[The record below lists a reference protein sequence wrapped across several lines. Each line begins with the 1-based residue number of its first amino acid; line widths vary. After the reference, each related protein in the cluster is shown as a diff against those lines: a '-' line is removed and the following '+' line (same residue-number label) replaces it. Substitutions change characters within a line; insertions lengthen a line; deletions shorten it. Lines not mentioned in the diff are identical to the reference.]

1 MAQESRLV
9 VVIDSQNAERNARNL
24 GNELVS
30 IERKGEFASKSMD
43 SLSVATRALAGHMAG
58 LVTVGAAISKMDTY
72 TGLQNRLKLV
82 TNNQAELNKATEDT
96 FQIAQK
102 TYSAWDSVLQVYQRF
117 SDNAKTL
124 NLTMDDTARLTET
137 VSKAVAISGA
147 SAEAADAALVQ
158 FGQALAS
165 GTLRGEE
172 LNSVME
178 QTPALAKA
186 IAKGMGITVG
196 ELRSVAAEGKITSQE
211 IVKALRNVQ
220 DEVDALFAKTD
231 ITIGQSLTL
240 LNNEITKF
248 VGEAGKGSGAAQAL
262 SGSIQLLANNLNLI
276 ADSAFAIGIGLMTKA
291 VLTKTVAVQAS
302 IAASTKQV
310 FATIA
315 ERNANIAAAK
325 AEVESAL
332 AEAQSTQVTLT
343 NIKATHA
350 QIMAEIELEKVRLK
364 AQITEQGRTAT
375 ITRMAQLGRLQAQV
389 ALEVAA
395 AETAQ
400 SASSARLSAALTAQS
415 VATSRLALAKS
426 ALMAIFSPMGLAI
439 AATAASFYLLSSS
452 SDEVKESLATQ
463 SDSVSDLTDK
473 YIKLNT
479 VQALTEGVRLR
490 KEIEQQNDA
499 IDDAS
504 GAIKRFA
511 YIQKELF
518 KLSGSDYEDYQNAI
532 KSIATGASDAG
543 DLLKKMIS
551 SGRFSQTQIDKLIE
565 FSSAVAE
572 SKNKIEQGNTALKLL
587 NATSGQHVEVTA
599 ESIKQLTIQTNLTK
613 VATQNFTDMK
623 TQMLDSL
630 RAQVEFIRLNGGSEE
645 QVKSLNKVIQA
656 YSLNQ
661 ISATD
666 AVSKF
671 NSTAKVPVDNIKKLQ
686 EYAIK
691 TDQSKIALNQA
702 NAELKKQNDLR
713 NEYLKQHQTVLGAQQ
728 GETNELN
735 NQVAAQEKL
744 NKLRDNANKDNLKN
758 DFLIKNTK
766 AFGGGEKG
774 LDKARAAS
782 EFYTDNKIPMT
793 RSLTG
798 QEYAIFEAWYKKQKE
813 VKDLQESISESTRKQ
828 TKEVEKQTKEAAKQA
843 VLLAGN
849 DEKSRNMLRVYL
861 AFRNAGL
868 GDKQARVMTA
878 QVGRETDFRNEAMFG
893 SHKDANNGYTNTGF
907 LSWQKSRSTKLM
919 QSLQGQGVLDKNGKI
934 QQTQDALDAM
944 AKHAVQEAMT
954 DKSYSKSKAA
964 LLNDDLDYR
973 SLERIVAKNLVGWD
987 YDGKKLGKAKASQHL
1002 AKQDSYYNQLSKIL
1016 GDNPEA
1022 VSKAIGDLSKL
1033 EDEAYKARAKTL
1045 EEVKQL
1051 QATYDS
1057 ETVARSKK
1065 REEEINKA
1073 TILGQSNLIPKINER
1088 YDAEDKLAQKQFDF
1102 EVNGYKWTEEQK
1114 LDYTYE
1120 TNSLRLVAEGKLS
1133 EDQRKVALDGLKL
1146 QKQQELGLLKLAQE
1160 QRLFQARLSLLSETQ
1175 AMQERYRLEREEIH
1189 KNTKLSIEERQK
1201 LIALSK
1207 ANQDKETRDKVNNAV
1222 QNWGGIQADMNGTGE
1237 FFRQDQERFSR
1248 LNAAND
1254 LADSQFA
1261 ATDLNEQNS
1270 LDGLNAQ
1277 FEAGLIKQQD
1287 YENQKTAIIQAA
1299 QDQRNQIAAEH
1310 AKNVQDIEDK
1320 YQQDRLNT
1328 QIAFGGQMMGSLT
1341 SMFGSMF
1348 GEQSKAYKIMFAADK
1363 AYAIA
1368 AAGIAIQQ
1376 NIAAASKAGF
1386 PLNIPLIAGAV
1397 AQGASIIANI
1407 RAIKDQGFA
1416 DGGYTGSGRKY
1427 EPAGIVHKGE
1437 VVWSQED
1444 IKRWGGVGL
1453 VENMRKSANPEA
1465 FINNH
1470 AINNTSA
1477 ENVFNRS
1484 FLSSKAF
1491 NDNQNI
1497 SNIFNRPTREN
1508 QIIVN
1513 AFKPSKDAASRSEDV
1528 QSITNQY
1535 AGNNTS
1541 FSEVLDKSIQSSKS
1555 FNASKSIIS
1564 SLSNSKVLNSNVS
1577 NSTVQNAEKEL
1588 LKEVSIFKDNG
1599 FADGG
1604 YTGKG
1609 KKYEIAGAVHKGEI
1623 VWSQDDIK
1631 KWGGVDKVEQMRR
1644 ATSPE
1649 SFVSNYAQNHTTFES
1664 ILNRANQ
1671 SSRIFNQSKEISN
1684 IFNKSVQ
1691 DDQII
1696 YKGNGNVPTSA
1707 TSDLYHDGKVYFSSN
1722 GLVQDRSN
1730 LDDVQDFTL
1739 GRTSRPQ
1746 AEIMPSIEPSTPTI
1760 NFKIEVI
1767 NQVSGATVE
1776 AEQLDEQTVRIIVT
1790 DELDKQL
1797 PRKVPKLVSDQ
1808 IANPNS
1814 TISRSL
1820 TENTT
1825 ARRNRT

>member
-1 MAQESRLV
+1 MAQEARLV
-9 VVIDSQNAERNARNL
+9 IAIDSERAKRTAQDL
-24 GNELVS
+24 SVELDS
-30 IERKGEFASKSMD
+30 ITKKGDFASKSMD
-43 SLSVATRALAGHMAG
+43 RMSVATRALAGYMAG
-58 LVTVGAAISKMDTY
+58 LLTVGSAISKMDTY

-82 TNNQAELNKATEDT
+82 TNNQVELNKATEDT
-96 FQIAQK
+96 FRIAQK

-211 IVKALRNVQ
+211 IVKALKNVQ

-400 SASSARLSAALTAQS
+400 SAASSRLSAALTAQS

-551 SGRFSQTQIDKLIE
+551 SGRFSQNQIDKLIE

-587 NATSGQHVEVTA
+587 NATSRQHVEVTA

-671 NSTAKVPVDNIKKLQ
+671 NSTAKIPAENIKGLQ
-686 EYAIK
+686 DHATK

-713 NEYLKQHQTVLGAQQ
+713 NEYLKQHQTVLAAQQ

-744 NKLRDNANKDNLKN
+744 NKLRDNANKDILKN

-793 RSLTG
+793 RSLTS
-798 QEYAIFEAWYKKQKE
+798 QEAAIFEAWYKKQKE
-813 VKDLQESISESTRKQ
+813 AKDLQESITESSRKQ
-828 TKEVEKQTKEAAKQA
+828 TKESEKKLKITQAELEVAKRSAALIESSGLGKYA
-843 VLLAGN
+843 ESKGIPSSVIAGLLAQESQGIREAKSHTGAIGYFQTTSGYRKQN
-849 DEKSRNMLRVYL
+849 NMSVADSYDLEKSGKIVIDNIAKVYEKTGDL
-861 AFRNAGL
+861 AQAILSHNAGE
-868 GDKQARVMTA
+868 GGARQFTKTGKVKGSA
-878 QVGRETDFRNEAMFG
+878 ERNKEV
-893 SHKDANNGYTNTGF
+893 SQY
-907 LSWQKSRSTKLM
+907 
-919 QSLQGQGVLDKNGKI
+919 
-934 QQTQDALDAM
+934 
-944 AKHAVQEAMT
+944 
-954 DKSYSKSKAA
+954 
-964 LLNDDLDYR
+964 
-973 SLERIVAKNLVGWD
+973 VAKVSRYSDIIAGGVGKGGLS
-987 YDGKKLGKAKASQHL
+987 DGDSDRAYGKQ
-1002 AKQDSYYNQLSKIL
+1002 I
-1016 GDNPEA
+1016 
-1022 VSKAIGDLSKL
+1022 
-1033 EDEAYKARAKTL
+1033 KARL
-1045 EEVKQL
+1045 ELVKQGLNL
-1051 QATYDS
+1051 QEQYEEEQAKRTK
-1057 ETVARSKK
+1057 ARN
-1065 REEEINKA
+1065 EEINLA
-1073 TILGQSNLIPKINER
+1073 QQTGQTALIPKIKER
-1088 YDAEDKLAQKQFDF
+1088 YKAQDELAKLQQDF
-1102 EVNGYKWTEEQK
+1102 EVNGYKWTEKQK
-1114 LDYTYE
+1114 LEYTYE

-1133 EDQRKVALDGLKL
+1133 EDQRKVALGGLEL

-1160 QRLFQARLSLLSETQ
+1160 QRLFQAEQFMLGEMERIKKRYALEYDEISKITDLEERRRKMSAFQADFIRNGVGNPTIDQYDTSSQFLKSTNYTKPKQTNMQVLDEDYAQTYQKLKDNLAAVLESEK
-1175 AMQERYRLEREEIH
+1175 ASYQERLEA
-1189 KNTKLSIEERQK
+1189 ERVFKEARQQMDNEYH
-1201 LIALSK
+1201 LK
-1207 ANQDKETRDKVNNAV
+1207 AIDARKADHDSQLQLYSQMISSASST
-1222 QNWGGIQADMNGTGE
+1222 WGGLTQIVKDARGE
-1237 FFRQDQERFSR
+1237 NSR
-1248 LNAAND
+1248 SFKAMFIAQQSFAIASAIISAHL
-1254 LADSQFA
+1254 A
-1261 ATDLNEQNS
+1261 ATQVAADATIPFFGAKIAASTAMLAMGYAN
-1270 LDGLNAQ
+1270 
-1277 FEAGLIKQQD
+1277 AGLI
-1287 YENQKTAIIQAA
+1287 A
-1299 QDQRNQIAAEH
+1299 
-1310 AKNVQDIEDK
+1310 
-1320 YQQDRLNT
+1320 
-1328 QIAFGGQMMGSLT
+1328 GQT
-1341 SMFGSMF
+1341 
-1348 GEQSKAYKIMFAADK
+1348 I
-1363 AYAIA
+1363 
-1368 AAGIAIQQ
+1368 
-1376 NIAAASKAGF
+1376 AGF
-1386 PLNIPLIAGAV
+1386 
-1397 AQGASIIANI
+1397 S
-1407 RAIKDQGFA
+1407 
-1416 DGGYTGSGRKY
+1416 DGGFTGSGGKY
-1427 EPAGIVHKGE
+1427 QPAGIVHKGE
-1437 VVWSQED
+1437 IVWSQED

-1453 VENMRKSANPEA
+1453 VEKMRKSANPEA
-1465 FINNH
+1465 FLNN
-1470 AINNTSA
+1470 
-1477 ENVFNRS
+1477 
-1484 FLSSKAF
+1484 
-1491 NDNQNI
+1491 
-1497 SNIFNRPTREN
+1497 
-1508 QIIVN
+1508 
-1513 AFKPSKDAASRSEDV
+1513 
-1528 QSITNQY
+1528 
-1535 AGNNTS
+1535 
-1541 FSEVLDKSIQSSKS
+1541 
-1555 FNASKSIIS
+1555 NAS
-1564 SLSNSKVLNSNVS
+1564 
-1577 NSTVQNAEKEL
+1577 
-1588 LKEVSIFKDNG
+1588 
-1599 FADGG
+1599 ADS
-1604 YTGKG
+1604 
-1609 KKYEIAGAVHKGEI
+1609 V
-1623 VWSQDDIK
+1623 
-1631 KWGGVDKVEQMRR
+1631 MRR
-1644 ATSPE
+1644 AMMSSSAFIE
-1649 SFVSNYAQNHTTFES
+1649 SQKQAD
-1664 ILNRANQ
+1664 
-1671 SSRIFNQSKEISN
+1671 IFNQP
-1684 IFNKSVQ
+1684 VQ
-1691 DDQII
+1691 DTQII
-1696 YKGNGNVPTSA
+1696 YKGNGSVPTAASSA
-1707 TSDLYHDGKVYFSSN
+1707 NSDLFHDGKVYFSSN
-1722 GLVQDRSN
+1722 GIVQDRSN

-1746 AEIMPSIEPSTPTI
+1746 AEIMPSIEQSSPTI
-1760 NFKIEVI
+1760 NFKIEVV

-1776 AEQLDEQTVRIIVT
+1776 AEQLDEKTVRIIVT

-1825 ARRNRT
+1825 ARRNR

>member
-1 MAQESRLV
+1 
-9 VVIDSQNAERNARNL
+9 
-24 GNELVS
+24 
-30 IERKGEFASKSMD
+30 
-43 SLSVATRALAGHMAG
+43 
-58 LVTVGAAISKMDTY
+58 
-72 TGLQNRLKLV
+72 
-82 TNNQAELNKATEDT
+82 
-96 FQIAQK
+96 
-102 TYSAWDSVLQVYQRF
+102 
-117 SDNAKTL
+117 TL

-211 IVKALRNVQ
+211 IVKALKNVQ

-400 SASSARLSAALTAQS
+400 SAASSRLSAALTAQS

-551 SGRFSQTQIDKLIE
+551 SGRFSQNQIDKLIE

-587 NATSGQHVEVTA
+587 NATSRQHVEVTA

-671 NSTAKVPVDNIKKLQ
+671 NSTAKIPAENIKGLQ
-686 EYAIK
+686 DHATK

-713 NEYLKQHQTVLGAQQ
+713 NEYLKQHQTVLAAQQ

-744 NKLRDNANKDNLKN
+744 NKLRDNANKDILKN

-793 RSLTG
+793 RSLTS
-798 QEYAIFEAWYKKQKE
+798 QEAAIFEAWYKKQKE
-813 VKDLQESISESTRKQ
+813 AKDLQESITESSRKQ
-828 TKEVEKQTKEAAKQA
+828 TKESEKKLKITQAELEVAKRSAALIESSGLGKYA
-843 VLLAGN
+843 ESKGIPSSVIAGLLAQESQGIREAKSHTGAIGYFQTTSGYRKQN
-849 DEKSRNMLRVYL
+849 NMSVADSYDLEKSGKIVIDNIAKVYEKTGDL
-861 AFRNAGL
+861 AQAILSHNAGE
-868 GDKQARVMTA
+868 GGARQFTKTGKVKGSA
-878 QVGRETDFRNEAMFG
+878 ERNKEV
-893 SHKDANNGYTNTGF
+893 SQY
-907 LSWQKSRSTKLM
+907 
-919 QSLQGQGVLDKNGKI
+919 
-934 QQTQDALDAM
+934 
-944 AKHAVQEAMT
+944 
-954 DKSYSKSKAA
+954 
-964 LLNDDLDYR
+964 
-973 SLERIVAKNLVGWD
+973 VAKVSRYSDIIAGGVGKGGLS
-987 YDGKKLGKAKASQHL
+987 DGDSDRAYGKQ
-1002 AKQDSYYNQLSKIL
+1002 I
-1016 GDNPEA
+1016 
-1022 VSKAIGDLSKL
+1022 
-1033 EDEAYKARAKTL
+1033 KARL
-1045 EEVKQL
+1045 ELVKQGLNL
-1051 QATYDS
+1051 QEQYEEEQAKRTK
-1057 ETVARSKK
+1057 ARN
-1065 REEEINKA
+1065 EEINLA
-1073 TILGQSNLIPKINER
+1073 QQTGQTALIPKIKER
-1088 YDAEDKLAQKQFDF
+1088 YKAQDELAKLQQDF
-1102 EVNGYKWTEEQK
+1102 EVNGYKWTEKQK
-1114 LDYTYE
+1114 LEYTYE

-1133 EDQRKVALDGLKL
+1133 EDQRKVALGGLEL

-1160 QRLFQARLSLLSETQ
+1160 QRLFQAEQFMLGEMERIKKRYALEYDEISKITDLEERRRKMSAFQADFIRNGVGNPTIDQYDTSSQFLKSTNYTKPKQTNMQVLDEDYAQTYQKLKDNLAAVLESEK
-1175 AMQERYRLEREEIH
+1175 ASYQERLEA
-1189 KNTKLSIEERQK
+1189 ERVFKEARQQMDNEYH
-1201 LIALSK
+1201 LK
-1207 ANQDKETRDKVNNAV
+1207 AIDARKADHDSQLQLYSQMISSASST
-1222 QNWGGIQADMNGTGE
+1222 WGGLTQIVKDARGE
-1237 FFRQDQERFSR
+1237 NSR
-1248 LNAAND
+1248 SFKAMFIAQQSFAIASAIISAHL
-1254 LADSQFA
+1254 A
-1261 ATDLNEQNS
+1261 ATQVAADATIPFFGAKIAASTAMLAMGYAN
-1270 LDGLNAQ
+1270 
-1277 FEAGLIKQQD
+1277 AGLI
-1287 YENQKTAIIQAA
+1287 A
-1299 QDQRNQIAAEH
+1299 
-1310 AKNVQDIEDK
+1310 
-1320 YQQDRLNT
+1320 
-1328 QIAFGGQMMGSLT
+1328 GQT
-1341 SMFGSMF
+1341 
-1348 GEQSKAYKIMFAADK
+1348 I
-1363 AYAIA
+1363 
-1368 AAGIAIQQ
+1368 
-1376 NIAAASKAGF
+1376 AGF
-1386 PLNIPLIAGAV
+1386 
-1397 AQGASIIANI
+1397 S
-1407 RAIKDQGFA
+1407 
-1416 DGGYTGSGRKY
+1416 DGGFTGSGGKY
-1427 EPAGIVHKGE
+1427 QPAGIVHKGE
-1437 VVWSQED
+1437 IVWSQED

-1453 VENMRKSANPEA
+1453 VEKMRKSANPEA
-1465 FINNH
+1465 FLNN
-1470 AINNTSA
+1470 
-1477 ENVFNRS
+1477 
-1484 FLSSKAF
+1484 
-1491 NDNQNI
+1491 
-1497 SNIFNRPTREN
+1497 
-1508 QIIVN
+1508 
-1513 AFKPSKDAASRSEDV
+1513 
-1528 QSITNQY
+1528 
-1535 AGNNTS
+1535 
-1541 FSEVLDKSIQSSKS
+1541 
-1555 FNASKSIIS
+1555 NAS
-1564 SLSNSKVLNSNVS
+1564 
-1577 NSTVQNAEKEL
+1577 
-1588 LKEVSIFKDNG
+1588 
-1599 FADGG
+1599 ADS
-1604 YTGKG
+1604 
-1609 KKYEIAGAVHKGEI
+1609 V
-1623 VWSQDDIK
+1623 
-1631 KWGGVDKVEQMRR
+1631 MRR
-1644 ATSPE
+1644 AMMSSSAFIE
-1649 SFVSNYAQNHTTFES
+1649 SQKQAD
-1664 ILNRANQ
+1664 
-1671 SSRIFNQSKEISN
+1671 IFNQP
-1684 IFNKSVQ
+1684 VQ
-1691 DDQII
+1691 DTQII
-1696 YKGNGNVPTSA
+1696 YKGNGSVPTAASSA
-1707 TSDLYHDGKVYFSSN
+1707 NSDLFHDGKVYFSSN
-1722 GLVQDRSN
+1722 GIVQDRSN

-1746 AEIMPSIEPSTPTI
+1746 AEIMPSIEQSSPTI
-1760 NFKIEVI
+1760 NFKIEVV

-1776 AEQLDEQTVRIIVT
+1776 AEQLDEKTVRIIVT

-1825 ARRNRT
+1825 ARRNR

>member
-1 MAQESRLV
+1 
-9 VVIDSQNAERNARNL
+9 
-24 GNELVS
+24 
-30 IERKGEFASKSMD
+30 
-43 SLSVATRALAGHMAG
+43 
-58 LVTVGAAISKMDTY
+58 
-72 TGLQNRLKLV
+72 
-82 TNNQAELNKATEDT
+82 
-96 FQIAQK
+96 
-102 TYSAWDSVLQVYQRF
+102 
-117 SDNAKTL
+117 
-124 NLTMDDTARLTET
+124 LTET

-211 IVKALRNVQ
+211 IVKALKNVQ

-400 SASSARLSAALTAQS
+400 SAASSRLSAALTAQS

-551 SGRFSQTQIDKLIE
+551 SGRFSQNQIDKLIE

-587 NATSGQHVEVTA
+587 NATSRQHVEVTA

-671 NSTAKVPVDNIKKLQ
+671 NSTAKIPAENIKGLQ
-686 EYAIK
+686 DHATK

-713 NEYLKQHQTVLGAQQ
+713 NEYLKQHQTVLAAQQ

-744 NKLRDNANKDNLKN
+744 NKLRDNANKDILKN

-793 RSLTG
+793 RSLTS
-798 QEYAIFEAWYKKQKE
+798 QEAAIFEAWYKKQKE
-813 VKDLQESISESTRKQ
+813 AKDLQESITESSRKQ
-828 TKEVEKQTKEAAKQA
+828 TKESEKKLKITQAELEVAKRSAALIESSGLGKYA
-843 VLLAGN
+843 ESKGIPSSVIAGLLAQESQGIREAKSHTGAIGYFQTTSGYRKQN
-849 DEKSRNMLRVYL
+849 NMSVADSYDLEKSGKIVIDNIAKVYEKTGDL
-861 AFRNAGL
+861 AQAILSHNAGE
-868 GDKQARVMTA
+868 GGARQFTKTGKVKGSA
-878 QVGRETDFRNEAMFG
+878 ERNKEV
-893 SHKDANNGYTNTGF
+893 SQY
-907 LSWQKSRSTKLM
+907 
-919 QSLQGQGVLDKNGKI
+919 
-934 QQTQDALDAM
+934 
-944 AKHAVQEAMT
+944 
-954 DKSYSKSKAA
+954 
-964 LLNDDLDYR
+964 
-973 SLERIVAKNLVGWD
+973 VAKVSRYSDIIAGGVGKGGLS
-987 YDGKKLGKAKASQHL
+987 DGDSDRAYGKQ
-1002 AKQDSYYNQLSKIL
+1002 I
-1016 GDNPEA
+1016 
-1022 VSKAIGDLSKL
+1022 
-1033 EDEAYKARAKTL
+1033 KARL
-1045 EEVKQL
+1045 ELVKQGLNL
-1051 QATYDS
+1051 QEQYEEEQAKRTK
-1057 ETVARSKK
+1057 ARN
-1065 REEEINKA
+1065 EEINLA
-1073 TILGQSNLIPKINER
+1073 QQTGQTALIPKIKER
-1088 YDAEDKLAQKQFDF
+1088 YKAQDELAKLQQDF
-1102 EVNGYKWTEEQK
+1102 EVNGYKWTEKQK
-1114 LDYTYE
+1114 LEYTYE

-1133 EDQRKVALDGLKL
+1133 EDQRKVALGGLEL

-1160 QRLFQARLSLLSETQ
+1160 QRLFQAEQFMLGEMERIKKRYALEYDEISKITDLEERRRKMSAFQADFIRNGVGNPTIDQYDTSSQFLKSTNYTKPKQTNMQVLDEDYAQTYQKLKDNLAAVLESEK
-1175 AMQERYRLEREEIH
+1175 ASYQERLEA
-1189 KNTKLSIEERQK
+1189 ERVFKEARQQMDNEYH
-1201 LIALSK
+1201 LK
-1207 ANQDKETRDKVNNAV
+1207 AIDARKADHDSQLQLYSQMISSASST
-1222 QNWGGIQADMNGTGE
+1222 WGGLTQIVKDARGE
-1237 FFRQDQERFSR
+1237 NSR
-1248 LNAAND
+1248 SFKAMFIAQQSFAIASAIISAHL
-1254 LADSQFA
+1254 A
-1261 ATDLNEQNS
+1261 ATQVAADATIPFFGAKIAASTAMLAMGYAN
-1270 LDGLNAQ
+1270 
-1277 FEAGLIKQQD
+1277 AGLI
-1287 YENQKTAIIQAA
+1287 A
-1299 QDQRNQIAAEH
+1299 
-1310 AKNVQDIEDK
+1310 
-1320 YQQDRLNT
+1320 
-1328 QIAFGGQMMGSLT
+1328 GQT
-1341 SMFGSMF
+1341 
-1348 GEQSKAYKIMFAADK
+1348 I
-1363 AYAIA
+1363 
-1368 AAGIAIQQ
+1368 
-1376 NIAAASKAGF
+1376 AGF
-1386 PLNIPLIAGAV
+1386 
-1397 AQGASIIANI
+1397 S
-1407 RAIKDQGFA
+1407 
-1416 DGGYTGSGRKY
+1416 DGGFTGSGGKY
-1427 EPAGIVHKGE
+1427 QPAGIVHKGE
-1437 VVWSQED
+1437 IVWSQED

-1453 VENMRKSANPEA
+1453 VEKMRKSANPEA
-1465 FINNH
+1465 FLNN
-1470 AINNTSA
+1470 
-1477 ENVFNRS
+1477 
-1484 FLSSKAF
+1484 
-1491 NDNQNI
+1491 
-1497 SNIFNRPTREN
+1497 
-1508 QIIVN
+1508 
-1513 AFKPSKDAASRSEDV
+1513 
-1528 QSITNQY
+1528 
-1535 AGNNTS
+1535 
-1541 FSEVLDKSIQSSKS
+1541 
-1555 FNASKSIIS
+1555 NAS
-1564 SLSNSKVLNSNVS
+1564 
-1577 NSTVQNAEKEL
+1577 
-1588 LKEVSIFKDNG
+1588 
-1599 FADGG
+1599 ADS
-1604 YTGKG
+1604 
-1609 KKYEIAGAVHKGEI
+1609 V
-1623 VWSQDDIK
+1623 
-1631 KWGGVDKVEQMRR
+1631 MRR
-1644 ATSPE
+1644 AMMSSNAFIE
-1649 SFVSNYAQNHTTFES
+1649 SQK
-1664 ILNRANQ
+1664 Q
-1671 SSRIFNQSKEISN
+1671 SDIFNQP
-1684 IFNKSVQ
+1684 VQ
-1691 DDQII
+1691 DTQII
-1696 YKGNGNVPTSA
+1696 YKGNRSVPITSSSA
-1707 TSDLYHDGKVYFSSN
+1707 SSDLFHDGKVYFSSN
-1722 GLVQDRSN
+1722 GFVQDRSN
-1730 LDDVQDFTL
+1730 LEDVQDFTM
-1739 GRTSRPQ
+1739 GQAARPQ
-1746 AEIMPSIEPSTPTI
+1746 AEIMPSIEPASPTI

-1767 NQVSGATVE
+1767 NQVS
-1776 AEQLDEQTVRIIVT
+1776 
-1790 DELDKQL
+1790 
-1797 PRKVPKLVSDQ
+1797 
-1808 IANPNS
+1808 
-1814 TISRSL
+1814 
-1820 TENTT
+1820 
-1825 ARRNRT
+1825 

>member
-1 MAQESRLV
+1 MAQEARLV
-9 VVIDSQNAERNARNL
+9 IVIDSERAKRTAQDL
-24 GNELVS
+24 SVELDS
-30 IERKGEFASKSMD
+30 ITKKGDFASKSMD
-43 SLSVATRALAGHMAG
+43 RMSVATRALAGYMAG
-58 LVTVGAAISKMDTY
+58 LLTVGSAISKMDTY

-82 TNNQAELNKATEDT
+82 TNNQVELNKATEDT
-96 FQIAQK
+96 FRIAQK

-211 IVKALRNVQ
+211 IVKALKNVQ

-400 SASSARLSAALTAQS
+400 SAASSRLSAALTAQS

-551 SGRFSQTQIDKLIE
+551 SGRFSQNQIDKLIE

-587 NATSGQHVEVTA
+587 NATSRQHVEVTA

-671 NSTAKVPVDNIKKLQ
+671 NSTAKIPAENIKGLQ
-686 EYAIK
+686 DHATK

-713 NEYLKQHQTVLGAQQ
+713 NEYLKQHQTVLAAQQ

-744 NKLRDNANKDNLKN
+744 NKLRDNANKDILKN

-793 RSLTG
+793 RSLTS
-798 QEYAIFEAWYKKQKE
+798 QEAAIFEAWYKKQKE
-813 VKDLQESISESTRKQ
+813 AKDLQESITESSRKQ
-828 TKEVEKQTKEAAKQA
+828 TKESEKKLKITQAELEVAKRSAALIESSGLGKYA
-843 VLLAGN
+843 ESKGIPSSVIAGLLAQESQGIREAKSHTGAIGYFQTTSGYRKQN
-849 DEKSRNMLRVYL
+849 NMSVADSYDLEKSGKIVIDNIAKVYEKTGDL
-861 AFRNAGL
+861 AQAILSHNAGE
-868 GDKQARVMTA
+868 GGARQFTKTGKVKGSA
-878 QVGRETDFRNEAMFG
+878 ERNKEV
-893 SHKDANNGYTNTGF
+893 SQY
-907 LSWQKSRSTKLM
+907 
-919 QSLQGQGVLDKNGKI
+919 
-934 QQTQDALDAM
+934 
-944 AKHAVQEAMT
+944 
-954 DKSYSKSKAA
+954 
-964 LLNDDLDYR
+964 
-973 SLERIVAKNLVGWD
+973 VAKVSRYSDIIAGGVGKGGLS
-987 YDGKKLGKAKASQHL
+987 DGDSDRAYGKQ
-1002 AKQDSYYNQLSKIL
+1002 I
-1016 GDNPEA
+1016 
-1022 VSKAIGDLSKL
+1022 
-1033 EDEAYKARAKTL
+1033 KARL
-1045 EEVKQL
+1045 ELVKQGLNL
-1051 QATYDS
+1051 QEQYEEEQAKRTK
-1057 ETVARSKK
+1057 ARN
-1065 REEEINKA
+1065 EEINLA
-1073 TILGQSNLIPKINER
+1073 QQTGQTALIPKIKER
-1088 YDAEDKLAQKQFDF
+1088 YKAQDELAKLQQDF
-1102 EVNGYKWTEEQK
+1102 EVNGYKWTEKQK
-1114 LDYTYE
+1114 LEYTYE

-1133 EDQRKVALDGLKL
+1133 EDQRKVALGGLEL

-1160 QRLFQARLSLLSETQ
+1160 QRLFQAEQFMLGEMERIKKRYALEYDEISKITDLEERRRKMSAFQADFIRNGVGNPTIDQYDTSSQFLKSTNYTKPKQTNMQVLDEDYAQTYQKLKDNLAAVLESEK
-1175 AMQERYRLEREEIH
+1175 ASYQERLEA
-1189 KNTKLSIEERQK
+1189 ERVFKEARQQMDNEYH
-1201 LIALSK
+1201 LK
-1207 ANQDKETRDKVNNAV
+1207 AIDARKADHDSQLQLYSQMISSASST
-1222 QNWGGIQADMNGTGE
+1222 WGGLTQIVKDARGE
-1237 FFRQDQERFSR
+1237 NSR
-1248 LNAAND
+1248 SFKAMFIAQQSFAIASAIISAHL
-1254 LADSQFA
+1254 A
-1261 ATDLNEQNS
+1261 ATQVAADATIPFFGAKIAASTAMLAMGYAN
-1270 LDGLNAQ
+1270 
-1277 FEAGLIKQQD
+1277 AGLI
-1287 YENQKTAIIQAA
+1287 A
-1299 QDQRNQIAAEH
+1299 
-1310 AKNVQDIEDK
+1310 
-1320 YQQDRLNT
+1320 
-1328 QIAFGGQMMGSLT
+1328 GQT
-1341 SMFGSMF
+1341 
-1348 GEQSKAYKIMFAADK
+1348 I
-1363 AYAIA
+1363 
-1368 AAGIAIQQ
+1368 
-1376 NIAAASKAGF
+1376 AGF
-1386 PLNIPLIAGAV
+1386 
-1397 AQGASIIANI
+1397 S
-1407 RAIKDQGFA
+1407 
-1416 DGGYTGSGRKY
+1416 DGGFTGSGGKY
-1427 EPAGIVHKGE
+1427 QPAGIVHKGE
-1437 VVWSQED
+1437 IVWSQED

-1453 VENMRKSANPEA
+1453 VERMRKSANPEA
-1465 FINNH
+1465 FLNN
-1470 AINNTSA
+1470 
-1477 ENVFNRS
+1477 
-1484 FLSSKAF
+1484 
-1491 NDNQNI
+1491 
-1497 SNIFNRPTREN
+1497 
-1508 QIIVN
+1508 
-1513 AFKPSKDAASRSEDV
+1513 
-1528 QSITNQY
+1528 
-1535 AGNNTS
+1535 
-1541 FSEVLDKSIQSSKS
+1541 
-1555 FNASKSIIS
+1555 NAS
-1564 SLSNSKVLNSNVS
+1564 
-1577 NSTVQNAEKEL
+1577 
-1588 LKEVSIFKDNG
+1588 
-1599 FADGG
+1599 ADS
-1604 YTGKG
+1604 
-1609 KKYEIAGAVHKGEI
+1609 V
-1623 VWSQDDIK
+1623 
-1631 KWGGVDKVEQMRR
+1631 MRR
-1644 ATSPE
+1644 AMMSSNAFIE
-1649 SFVSNYAQNHTTFES
+1649 SQK
-1664 ILNRANQ
+1664 Q
-1671 SSRIFNQSKEISN
+1671 SDIFNQP
-1684 IFNKSVQ
+1684 VQ
-1691 DDQII
+1691 DTQII
-1696 YKGNGNVPTSA
+1696 YKGNRDTPKLASSA
-1707 TSDLYHDGKVYFSSN
+1707 NSDLFHDGKVYFSSN
-1722 GLVQDRSN
+1722 GLVLDRSN
-1730 LDDVQDFTL
+1730 LDDVQDFTS
-1739 GRTSRPQ
+1739 GRASRPQ
-1746 AEIMPSIEPSTPTI
+1746 AEIKPSIEPASSII

-1776 AEQLDEQTVRIIVT
+1776 AEQLDEQTVRIIVK
-1790 DELDKQL
+1790 DEMDKQL
-1797 PRKVPKLVSDQ
+1797 PRTVPKLVSDQ
-1808 IANPNS
+1808 IGNPNS

-1825 ARRNRT
+1825 ARRNR

>member
-1 MAQESRLV
+1 MAQEARLV
-9 VVIDSQNAERNARNL
+9 IVIDSERAKRTAQDL
-24 GNELVS
+24 SVELDS
-30 IERKGEFASKSMD
+30 ITKKGDFASKSMD
-43 SLSVATRALAGHMAG
+43 RMSVATRALAGYMAG
-58 LVTVGAAISKMDTY
+58 LLTVGSAISKMDTY

-82 TNNQAELNKATEDT
+82 TNNQVELNKATEDT
-96 FQIAQK
+96 FRIAQK

-211 IVKALRNVQ
+211 IVKALKNVQ

-400 SASSARLSAALTAQS
+400 SAASSRLSAALTAQS

-551 SGRFSQTQIDKLIE
+551 SGRFSQNQIDKLIE

-587 NATSGQHVEVTA
+587 NATSRQHVEVTA

-671 NSTAKVPVDNIKKLQ
+671 NSTAKIPAENIKGLQ
-686 EYAIK
+686 DHATK

-713 NEYLKQHQTVLGAQQ
+713 NEYLKQHQTVLAAQQ

-744 NKLRDNANKDNLKN
+744 NKLRDNANKDILKN

-793 RSLTG
+793 RSLTS
-798 QEYAIFEAWYKKQKE
+798 QEAAIFEAWYKKQKE
-813 VKDLQESISESTRKQ
+813 AKDLQESITESSRKQ
-828 TKEVEKQTKEAAKQA
+828 TKESEKKLKITQAELEVAKRSAALIESSGLGKYA
-843 VLLAGN
+843 ESKGIPSSVIAGLLAQESQGIREAKSHTGAIGYFQTTSGYRKQN
-849 DEKSRNMLRVYL
+849 NMSVADSYDLEKSGKIVIDNIAKVYEKTGDL
-861 AFRNAGL
+861 AQAILSHNAGE
-868 GDKQARVMTA
+868 GGARQFTKTGKVKGSA
-878 QVGRETDFRNEAMFG
+878 ERNKEV
-893 SHKDANNGYTNTGF
+893 SQY
-907 LSWQKSRSTKLM
+907 
-919 QSLQGQGVLDKNGKI
+919 
-934 QQTQDALDAM
+934 
-944 AKHAVQEAMT
+944 
-954 DKSYSKSKAA
+954 
-964 LLNDDLDYR
+964 
-973 SLERIVAKNLVGWD
+973 VAKVSRYSDIIAGGVGKGGLS
-987 YDGKKLGKAKASQHL
+987 DGDSDRAYGKQ
-1002 AKQDSYYNQLSKIL
+1002 I
-1016 GDNPEA
+1016 
-1022 VSKAIGDLSKL
+1022 
-1033 EDEAYKARAKTL
+1033 KARL
-1045 EEVKQL
+1045 ELVKQGLNL
-1051 QATYDS
+1051 QEQYEEEQAKRTK
-1057 ETVARSKK
+1057 ARN
-1065 REEEINKA
+1065 EEINLA
-1073 TILGQSNLIPKINER
+1073 QQTGQTALIPKIKER
-1088 YDAEDKLAQKQFDF
+1088 YKAQDELAKLQQDF
-1102 EVNGYKWTEEQK
+1102 EVNGYKWTEKQK
-1114 LDYTYE
+1114 LEYTYE

-1133 EDQRKVALDGLKL
+1133 EDQRKVALGGLEL

-1160 QRLFQARLSLLSETQ
+1160 QRLFQAEQFMLGEMERIKKRYALEYDEISKITDLEERRRKMSAFQADFIRNGVGNPTIDQYDTSSQFLKSTNYTKPKQTNMQVLDEDYAQTYQKLKDNLAAVLESEK
-1175 AMQERYRLEREEIH
+1175 ASYQERLEA
-1189 KNTKLSIEERQK
+1189 ERVFKEARQQMDNEYH
-1201 LIALSK
+1201 LK
-1207 ANQDKETRDKVNNAV
+1207 AIDARKADHDSQLQLYSQMISSASST
-1222 QNWGGIQADMNGTGE
+1222 WGGLTQIVKDARGE
-1237 FFRQDQERFSR
+1237 NSR
-1248 LNAAND
+1248 SFKAMFIAQQSFAIASAIISAHL
-1254 LADSQFA
+1254 A
-1261 ATDLNEQNS
+1261 ATQVAADATIPFFGAKIAASTAMLAMGYAN
-1270 LDGLNAQ
+1270 
-1277 FEAGLIKQQD
+1277 AGLI
-1287 YENQKTAIIQAA
+1287 A
-1299 QDQRNQIAAEH
+1299 
-1310 AKNVQDIEDK
+1310 
-1320 YQQDRLNT
+1320 
-1328 QIAFGGQMMGSLT
+1328 GQT
-1341 SMFGSMF
+1341 
-1348 GEQSKAYKIMFAADK
+1348 I
-1363 AYAIA
+1363 
-1368 AAGIAIQQ
+1368 
-1376 NIAAASKAGF
+1376 AGF
-1386 PLNIPLIAGAV
+1386 
-1397 AQGASIIANI
+1397 S
-1407 RAIKDQGFA
+1407 
-1416 DGGYTGSGRKY
+1416 DGGFTGSGGKY
-1427 EPAGIVHKGE
+1427 QPAGIVHKGE
-1437 VVWSQED
+1437 IVWSQED

-1453 VENMRKSANPEA
+1453 VEKMRKSANPEA
-1465 FINNH
+1465 FLNN
-1470 AINNTSA
+1470 
-1477 ENVFNRS
+1477 
-1484 FLSSKAF
+1484 
-1491 NDNQNI
+1491 
-1497 SNIFNRPTREN
+1497 
-1508 QIIVN
+1508 
-1513 AFKPSKDAASRSEDV
+1513 
-1528 QSITNQY
+1528 
-1535 AGNNTS
+1535 
-1541 FSEVLDKSIQSSKS
+1541 
-1555 FNASKSIIS
+1555 NAS
-1564 SLSNSKVLNSNVS
+1564 
-1577 NSTVQNAEKEL
+1577 
-1588 LKEVSIFKDNG
+1588 
-1599 FADGG
+1599 ADS
-1604 YTGKG
+1604 
-1609 KKYEIAGAVHKGEI
+1609 V
-1623 VWSQDDIK
+1623 
-1631 KWGGVDKVEQMRR
+1631 MRR
-1644 ATSPE
+1644 AMMSSSAFIE
-1649 SFVSNYAQNHTTFES
+1649 SQKQAD
-1664 ILNRANQ
+1664 
-1671 SSRIFNQSKEISN
+1671 IFNQP
-1684 IFNKSVQ
+1684 VQ
-1691 DDQII
+1691 DTQII
-1696 YKGNGNVPTSA
+1696 YKGNGSVPTAASSA
-1707 TSDLYHDGKVYFSSN
+1707 NSDL
-1722 GLVQDRSN
+1722 
-1730 LDDVQDFTL
+1730 
-1739 GRTSRPQ
+1739 
-1746 AEIMPSIEPSTPTI
+1746 
-1760 NFKIEVI
+1760 
-1767 NQVSGATVE
+1767 
-1776 AEQLDEQTVRIIVT
+1776 
-1790 DELDKQL
+1790 
-1797 PRKVPKLVSDQ
+1797 
-1808 IANPNS
+1808 
-1814 TISRSL
+1814 
-1820 TENTT
+1820 
-1825 ARRNRT
+1825 

>member
-9 VVIDSQNAERNARNL
+9 IVIDSQNAERNARNL
-24 GNELVS
+24 GNELDS
-30 IERKGEFASKSMD
+30 IERKGDYASKSMD

-58 LVTVGAAISKMDTY
+58 LLTVGSAISKMDTY

-82 TNNQAELNKATEDT
+82 TNNQVELNKATEDT
-96 FQIAQK
+96 FRIAQK

-211 IVKALRNVQ
+211 IVKALRNVES
-220 DEVDALFAKTD
+220 DVDALFAKTD

-248 VGEAGKGSGAAQAL
+248 VGEAGKGSGAAQVLA
-262 SGSIQLLANNLNLI
+262 GSVQTLASNLDLI
-276 ADSAFAIGIGLMTKA
+276 ADGALVVGIGYITRAILMKSAAIKEGMASTLA
-291 VLTKTVAVQAS
+291 SRQAS
-302 IAASTKQV
+302 VLNAQAEYAEATAAL
-310 FATIA
+310 
-315 ERNANIAAAK
+315 NAAK
-325 AEVESAL
+325 AHL
-332 AEAQSTQVTLT
+332 ANVRAT
-343 NIKATHA
+343 N
-350 QIMAEIELEKVRLK
+350 
-364 AQITEQGRTAT
+364 
-375 ITRMAQLGRLQAQV
+375 
-389 ALEVAA
+389 
-395 AETAQ
+395 AETQ
-400 SASSARLSAALTAQS
+400 
-415 VATSRLALAKS
+415 AK
-426 ALMAIFSPMGLAI
+426 FG
-439 AATAASFYLLSSS
+439 ATAA
-452 SDEVKESLATQ
+452 ATRYAQ
-463 SDSVSDLTDK
+463 AQAAVTAATNAQTAAQ
-473 YIKLNT
+473 IKLNT
-479 VQALTEGVRLR
+479 ATSIAGRLAKGAFGLIGGWAGVATLGVMGLAAAYSYFNNKAEEAKQKLAEQAKVAEKADEELKKLTGNDKAKAVNDLTTAFNAQNKALEKSSRAVGSALIDIENYARGNREVEKISQEARTGTISYTEAIERLN
-490 KEIEQQNDA
+490 KIKLPTDLYENLKKQAAQY
-499 IDDAS
+499 DDNAS
-504 GAIKRFA
+504 KASLSA
-511 YIQKELF
+511 E
-518 KLSGSDYEDYQNAI
+518 KLKLLRVEVKLGGNEAQNAAI
-532 KSIATGASDAG
+532 QHQKQADA
-543 DLLKKMIS
+543 L
-551 SGRFSQTQIDKLIE
+551 
-565 FSSAVAE
+565 
-572 SKNKIEQGNTALKLL
+572 GNTATEAEKATKALQDYQAKQKDSVIDSIYKSGWLDKGYTVAQANAILELQKAKGMSAILSKDEIDSALRNLKIIEEQQEREDKLTEAKRKQTQEIEKQAKLTKRLVGISGQSGIGTGPHLDVRYGGSMSGQKVSNEHLARLQAGGKPLTSYKISSNYGPRKAPTKGASSFHKGIDFSMPEGTPITTNVAVKDIKTWYDSKGGGYVSEVIFEDGVSLKLL
-587 NATSGQHVEVTA
+587 HQSPKMQSKVKGGASKGSDKAAGDIQSQLERQQDLQRSLENEVASEVGRINNNRKARLEDVDKANFSPERTA
-599 ESIKQLTIQTNLTK
+599 EIKAEINR
-613 VATQNFTDMK
+613 
-623 TQMLDSL
+623 
-630 RAQVEFIRLNGGSEE
+630 RA
-645 QVKSLNKVIQA
+645 
-656 YSLNQ
+656 
-661 ISATD
+661 
-666 AVSKF
+666 
-671 NSTAKVPVDNIKKLQ
+671 DNDI
-686 EYAIK
+686 AI
-691 TDQSKIALNQA
+691 
-702 NAELKKQNDLR
+702 
-713 NEYLKQHQTVLGAQQ
+713 
-728 GETNELN
+728 
-735 NQVAAQEKL
+735 
-744 NKLRDNANKDNLKN
+744 
-758 DFLIKNTK
+758 
-766 AFGGGEKG
+766 
-774 LDKARAAS
+774 
-782 EFYTDNKIPMT
+782 
-793 RSLTG
+793 
-798 QEYAIFEAWYKKQKE
+798 
-813 VKDLQESISESTRKQ
+813 
-828 TKEVEKQTKEAAKQA
+828 AKQA
-843 VLLAGN
+843 
-849 DEKSRNMLRVYL
+849 LR
-861 AFRNAGL
+861 
-868 GDKQARVMTA
+868 T
-878 QVGRETDFRNEAMFG
+878 
-893 SHKDANNGYTNTGF
+893 
-907 LSWQKSRSTKLM
+907 
-919 QSLQGQGVLDKNGKI
+919 
-934 QQTQDALDAM
+934 
-944 AKHAVQEAMT
+944 
-954 DKSYSKSKAA
+954 
-964 LLNDDLDYR
+964 
-973 SLERIVAKNLVGWD
+973 
-987 YDGKKLGKAKASQHL
+987 
-1002 AKQDSYYNQLSKIL
+1002 
-1016 GDNPEA
+1016 
-1022 VSKAIGDLSKL
+1022 KL
-1033 EDEAYKARAKTL
+1033 EDYK
-1045 EEVKQL
+1045 EF
-1051 QATYDS
+1051 
-1057 ETVARSKK
+1057 
-1065 REEEINKA
+1065 
-1073 TILGQSNLIPKINER
+1073 
-1088 YDAEDKLAQKQFDF
+1088 QK
-1102 EVNGYKWTEEQK
+1102 TEEQLLEESFNRK
-1114 LDYTYE
+1114 KFNAAHDIE
-1120 TNSLRLVAEGKLS
+1120 LS
-1133 EDQRKVALDGLKL
+1133 KSEQKQAVELLEQ

-1175 AMQERYRLEREEIH
+1175 AMQERYRLEREEIL

-1201 LIALSK
+1201 LIAFSK

-1222 QNWGGIQADMNGTGE
+1222 QNWGGIQADMNGTSE

-1270 LDGLNAQ
+1270 LNGLDTQ
-1277 FEAGLIKQQD
+1277 MEAGLIKQQD

-1416 DGGYTGSGRKY
+1416 DGGYTGSGGKY

-1444 IKRWGGVGL
+1444 IRRWGGVGL
-1453 VENMRKSANPEA
+1453 VEKMRKSANPEA

-1470 AINNTSA
+1470 AQNNTSI

-1491 NDNQNI
+1491 NDNKSISNI
-1497 SNIFNRPTREN
+1497 SN
-1508 QIIVN
+1508 
-1513 AFKPSKDAASRSEDV
+1513 
-1528 QSITNQY
+1528 
-1535 AGNNTS
+1535 
-1541 FSEVLDKSIQSSKS
+1541 
-1555 FNASKSIIS
+1555 
-1564 SLSNSKVLNSNVS
+1564 LSNSKVLNSNVS

-1664 ILNRANQ
+1664 ILNRAHQ

-1696 YKGNGNVPTSA
+1696 YKGNSRAPTASSSVG
-1707 TSDLYHDGKVYFSSN
+1707 SDLFHDGKVYFSSN
-1722 GLVQDRSN
+1722 GLVQNRSN
-1730 LDDVQDFTL
+1730 LEDVQDFTL
-1739 GRTSRPQ
+1739 GSTSRPQ

-1825 ARRNRT
+1825 ARRNR